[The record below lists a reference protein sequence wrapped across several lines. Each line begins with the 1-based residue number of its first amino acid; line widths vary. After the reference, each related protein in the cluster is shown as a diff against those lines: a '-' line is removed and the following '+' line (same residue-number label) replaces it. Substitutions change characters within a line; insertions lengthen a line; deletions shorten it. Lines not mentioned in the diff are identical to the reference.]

1 MAEEFR
7 ILPSSSLARATKT
20 CPLLD
25 SQSDREAWVTCCSRR
40 FLPLARRIAGDNDLA
55 KDILQDSWIRVL
67 EHVCTYR
74 GDSPACAWV
83 GTIVR
88 NCALDL
94 RRERQRS
101 ANEPSALIVDPAQDP
116 EALAQQRQMLALLRE
131 IVARLPRAYR
141 DVCELRYGRDLSTAE
156 TACRL
161 GISPSNV
168 STRLNR
174 AVNLLKH
181 RQSAQAPS

>member
-7 ILPSSSLARATKT
+7 MLPSASLARAARN
-20 CPLLD
+20 CPLLE
-25 SQSDREAWVTCCSRR
+25 SQSDREAWVACCSRR

-55 KDILQDSWIRVL
+55 RDILQDSWIRVL
-67 EHVCTYR
+67 EHVCEYR

-83 GTIVR
+83 RTIVR

-101 ANEPSALIVDPAQDP
+101 RNEPSSDIADPAHDP
-116 EALAQQRQMLALLRE
+116 EVLAQQLQMLALLRE
-131 IVARLPRAYR
+131 MVAGLPRAYR

-174 AVNLLKH
+174 AVKLLE
-181 RQSAQAPS
+181 RRLNARLR